1 MLLEGEGRGWD
12 LTGESMYPVIKAAV
26 AAAAEVGGEAA
37 GELAVKAAAAAAAG
51 APLWGVV
58 EEGCMGYCST
68 GEEPGEE
75 EEEKE
80 EEEDALNLPPNSTPP
95 TADVTMLL
103 RVA

>member
-1 MLLEGEGRGWD
+1 VLLEGEGRGWD